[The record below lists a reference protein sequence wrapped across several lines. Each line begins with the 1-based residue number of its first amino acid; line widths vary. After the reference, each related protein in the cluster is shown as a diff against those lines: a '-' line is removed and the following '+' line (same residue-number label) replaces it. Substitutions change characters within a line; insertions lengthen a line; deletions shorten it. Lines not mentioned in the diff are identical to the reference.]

1 MNKHHILAIIAAFC
15 IANSHAQV
23 CAFTDRK
30 AVLQALE
37 QAEYTIGNPLSTAHD
52 EVKYVEVLKAV
63 CDSKLLSETDKMRP
77 KLLLADA
84 LKNQIGVQA
93 ADIEYVT
100 TDGSAHHIYDNTAPL
115 TLIYFNDPDCESC
128 EKVKHRLD
136 TCTTLQS
143 MVAEKRLQIVGIYTL
158 DDEQAWK
165 SASFP
170 TYIING
176 WNKNQDIEQNETY
189 SLPTLPLFYLLDSD
203 KKVLMKGEASLNRV
217 LRYLHNDTTK

>member
-1 MNKHHILAIIAAFC
+1 MNKRHIFAIIAAFC

-37 QAEYTIGNPLSTAHD
+37 QAEDTFGNPLSTAHD
-52 EVKYVEVLKAV
+52 EAKYVEVLRAV
-63 CDSKLLSETDKMRP
+63 CDSELLSEADKMRP

-84 LKNQIGVQA
+84 LKNQIGTQA

-100 TDGSAHHIYDNTAPL
+100 TDGSAHLIYDSTAPL

-143 MVAEKRLQIVGIYTL
+143 MVAGKRLEIVGIYTL

-165 SASFP
+165 STNFP

-176 WNKNQDIEQNETY
+176 WNKSQDIEQNETY

-203 KKVLMKGEASLNRV
+203 KKVLLKGEASLNRV

>member
-1 MNKHHILAIIAAFC
+1 MNKRHIFAIIAAFC

-37 QAEYTIGNPLSTAHD
+37 QAEDTFGNPQSTAHD
-52 EVKYVEVLKAV
+52 EAKYVEVLRAV
-63 CDSKLLSETDKMRP
+63 CDSELLSETDKMRP

-84 LKNQIGVQA
+84 LKNQIGTQA
-93 ADIEYVT
+93 TDIEYVT
-100 TDGSAHHIYDNTAPL
+100 TDGSAHHIYDSTAPL

-128 EKVKHRLD
+128 EKVKNRLN
-136 TCTTLQS
+136 TCTILKS
-143 MVAEKRLQIVGIYTL
+143 MVAEKRLEIVGIYTL
-158 DDEQAWK
+158 DDEQ
-165 SASFP
+165 
-170 TYIING
+170 N
-176 WNKNQDIEQNETY
+176 IEQNETY

-203 KKVLMKGEASLNRV
+203 KKVLLKGEASLNRV